1 MSSSPP
7 PPDPADADLRQAMLA
22 TASAIRVKQSRTDRD
37 LRDLREQLHRQNQAL
52 SSVNALLTATLDATP
67 LGVMACNRRGEVV
80 RSNRRLEAM
89 FPWPA
94 GPAPAGGPIGVAER
108 LGPGLVAP
116 QALQSWLADVLA
128 EPQRS
133 HALQAAAPDGRLLA
147 CEAVPQWVDDDCV
160 GVVLNWLDVTEQY
173 DRARLLAEAEAA
185 RGASAAQSAFLSRA
199 SHELRTPL
207 NAVLGFSHLLSTH
220 AAVRADAKATRQVSL
235 IQTAGRH
242 LAALVDDLLQV
253 SKLETGELHLRDER
267 VDLASSLQEV
277 ADLMA
282 PIAAGQHINLSV
294 DVPAGAAARGDR
306 SRVRQVL
313 LNLVGNAVKYNRP
326 GGSVAMVAEPAAAA
340 WSVQIRDTG
349 AGLSA
354 EQQAHLFEPFNR
366 LEAEHQAVEGTGLG
380 LFISRRLMQAMQGSI
395 TVHSEVGVGSTFTL
409 SLPLDGAPTAAQG

>member
-1 MSSSPP
+1 MSNPP
-7 PPDPADADLRQAMLA
+7 APPDPADADLRQAMLA
-22 TASAIRVKQSRTDRD
+22 TAQAIRVKQSRTERD
-37 LRDLREQLHRQNQAL
+37 LRDLRERLHRQNLAL

-67 LGVMACNRRGEVV
+67 LGVMACNRRGEVA

-89 FPWPA
+89 FPLPA
-94 GPAPAGGPIGVAER
+94 GSAPGEGPIGVVDR
-108 LGPGLVAP
+108 LGPCLVAP
-116 QALQSWLADVLA
+116 QALESWLAEVLA
-128 EPQRS
+128 EPQRT
-133 HALQAAAPDGRLLA
+133 HALQAATPDGRVLA

-207 NAVLGFSHLLSTH
+207 NAVLGFSHLLSTN
-220 AAVRADAKATRQVSL
+220 AVVQSDPKASRQVSL

-253 SKLETGELHLRDER
+253 SKLETGELQLRDER
-267 VDLASSLQEV
+267 VELQSSLQEV

-282 PIAAGQHINLSV
+282 PIAAGQHISV
-294 DVPAGAAARGDR
+294 TISVPAGAAVRGDR

-326 GGSVAMVAEPAAAA
+326 GGVVELVAVPEAAA
-340 WSVQIRDTG
+340 WLVQIRDTG
-349 AGLSA
+349 PGLSA

-366 LEAEHQAVEGTGLG
+366 LGAEQLAVEGTGLG
-380 LFISRRLMQAMQGSI
+380 LFISRRLVQAMHGSI
-395 TVHSEVGVGSTFTL
+395 TVHSEAGVGSTFML
-409 SLPLDGAPTAAQG
+409 SLPLDGVALAAKG